1 MNDDGA
7 GRVTIVAF
15 DGIVAN
21 TLPLRATALADA
33 IALECV
39 TLGLSV
45 HAHDLFPLLLPLL
58 PGRTFNET
66 MAVAVK
72 VAGLPALQHEQIRD
86 DLTLHDLIALRAQR
100 AWSAMVA
107 HGVPL
112 HDGVLSR
119 LQAQVGR
126 GLRIVLRSDSQRR
139 EVEPLLR
146 LAGLED
152 SMLFLRCADDLPR
165 LAGVSSLRASYE
177 AIDARLDR
185 HRLPHSQRIA
195 VEVTAEKATFAL
207 GFAATSRT
215 SL

>member
-1 MNDDGA
+1 MNEDGA

-21 TLPLRATALADA
+21 TLPLRTTALADA

-45 HAHDLFPLLLPLL
+45 HARDLFSLLLPLL

-66 MAVAVK
+66 MAVA

-86 DLTLHDLIALRAQR
+86 DLTLHDLIAMRAQR
-100 AWSAMVA
+100 AWSAVVA

-119 LQAQVGR
+119 LQAHVGR

-185 HRLPHSQRIA
+185 HRLPHAQRIA
-195 VEVTAEKATFAL
+195 VEVNAEKATFAL
-207 GFAATSRT
+207 GFAASSRT

>member
-1 MNDDGA
+1 MNEDGA

-21 TLPLRATALADA
+21 TLPLRTTALADA
-33 IALECV
+33 IAFECV

-66 MAVAVK
+66 MAVAV
-72 VAGLPALQHEQIRD
+72 AGLPALQHEQIRD
-86 DLTLHDLIALRAQR
+86 DLTLHDLIAMRAQR

-119 LQAQVGR
+119 LQAHVGR

-165 LAGVSSLRASYE
+165 LAGVSSWRASYE

-185 HRLPHSQRIA
+185 HRLPHAQRIA
-195 VEVTAEKATFAL
+195 VEVNAEKATFAL

>member
-1 MNDDGA
+1 MNEDGA

-21 TLPLRATALADA
+21 TLPLRTTALADA
-33 IALECV
+33 IAFECV

-45 HAHDLFPLLLPLL
+45 HAHELFPLLLPLL

-66 MAVAVK
+66 MAVA

-86 DLTLHDLIALRAQR
+86 DLTLHDLIAMRAQR

-119 LQAQVGR
+119 LQAHVGR

-165 LAGVSSLRASYE
+165 LAGVSSWRASYE

-185 HRLPHSQRIA
+185 HRLPHAQRIA
-195 VEVTAEKATFAL
+195 VEVNAEMATFAL

>member
-1 MNDDGA
+1 MNEDGA

-21 TLPLRATALADA
+21 TLPLRTTALADA
-33 IALECV
+33 IAFECV

-66 MAVAVK
+66 MAVA

-119 LQAQVGR
+119 LQAHVGR

-165 LAGVSSLRASYE
+165 LAGVSALRASYD

-185 HRLPHSQRIA
+185 HRLPHAQRIA
-195 VEVTAEKATFAL
+195 VEVSAEIATFAL

-215 SL
+215 AL

>member
-1 MNDDGA
+1 MNEDGA

-21 TLPLRATALADA
+21 TLPLRTTALADA
-33 IALECV
+33 IAFECV

-66 MAVAVK
+66 MAVAVA
-72 VAGLPALQHEQIRD
+72 VLPALQHEQIRD
-86 DLTLHDLIALRAQR
+86 DLTLHDLIAMRAQR

-119 LQAQVGR
+119 LQAHVGR

-165 LAGVSSLRASYE
+165 LAGVSSWRASYE

-185 HRLPHSQRIA
+185 HRLPHAQRIA
-195 VEVTAEKATFAL
+195 VEVNAEKATFAL

>member
-1 MNDDGA
+1 MNEDGA

-21 TLPLRATALADA
+21 TLPLRTTALADA
-33 IALECV
+33 IAFECV

-45 HAHDLFPLLLPLL
+45 HAHELFPLLLPLL

-66 MAVAVK
+66 MAVA

-86 DLTLHDLIALRAQR
+86 DLTLHDLIAMRAQR

-119 LQAQVGR
+119 LQAHVGR

-165 LAGVSSLRASYE
+165 LAGVSSWRASYE

-185 HRLPHSQRIA
+185 HRLPHAQRIA
-195 VEVTAEKATFAL
+195 VEVNAEKATFAL

>member
-1 MNDDGA
+1 MNEDGV

-21 TLPLRATALADA
+21 TLPLRTTALADA
-33 IALECV
+33 IAFECV

-66 MAVAVK
+66 MAVAV
-72 VAGLPALQHEQIRD
+72 AGLPALQHEQIRD
-86 DLTLHDLIALRAQR
+86 DLTLHDLITMRAQR

-119 LQAQVGR
+119 LQAHVGR

-165 LAGVSSLRASYE
+165 LAGVSSWRASYE

-185 HRLPHSQRIA
+185 HQLPHAQRIA
-195 VEVTAEKATFAL
+195 VEVNAEKATFAL

>member
-1 MNDDGA
+1 MNEDGA

-21 TLPLRATALADA
+21 TLPLRTTALADA
-33 IALECV
+33 IAFECV

-45 HAHDLFPLLLPLL
+45 HAHELFPLVLPLL

-66 MAVAVK
+66 MAVA

-86 DLTLHDLIALRAQR
+86 DLTLHDLIAMRAQR

-119 LQAQVGR
+119 LQAHVGR

-165 LAGVSSLRASYE
+165 LAGVSSWRASYE

-185 HRLPHSQRIA
+185 HRLPHAQRIA
-195 VEVTAEKATFAL
+195 VEVNAEKATFAL